1 VKILYVSQYFPPEM
15 GAPAARAAELSRHW
29 ARMDHEVTV
38 LTGFPNHPT
47 GVVPPE
53 WRSRFR
59 RLFYRDIVDG
69 VQVARTWLWPL
80 PNRKAHE
87 RIRNYASFCL
97 SAAVSGSRLAKPDV
111 VIGSSPQL
119 LVALAAWWLS
129 LWKRAPFVF
138 EVRDLWPESLAA
150 VGAGGEGTVLHRTLG
165 AIAGFLYRRADHI
178 VVVTPAYKD
187 HLIRYWHVPVARIS
201 IVENGV
207 ETDLFR
213 PSPAAMQIREQLHLE
228 DRFLICYVG
237 TMGMAHGLET
247 LIAAAEELQTAL
259 PSAMFLLIGEGAEK
273 ERIVE
278 LAAARRLR
286 NIQFLGQQPRE
297 KIPGYV
303 SAADL
308 CLVMLK
314 KTELFKTVIP
324 TKLLEYMACER
335 AVIVAV
341 DGEARR
347 VVEEAGAGVFV
358 EPENSQILVR
368 AILELAGNAGRRQ
381 QMGAR
386 GRQYIVNKLS
396 REQTA
401 QDYIAVLAG
410 LKRG

>member
-150 VGAGGEGTVLHRTLG
+150 VGAGGEGTVLHRALS
-165 AIAGFLYRRADHI
+165 AVAGFLYRRAARV
-178 VVVTPAYKD
+178 VVVTPAFKD
-187 HLIRYWHVPVARIS
+187 HLIRYWHVPAARIS

-278 LAAARRLR
+278 LAAERRLR